1 MSFTKRLA
9 RFGLLITALT
19 TVAAPSM
26 AAVDLIQLT
35 PTNIPQYTSSQARQ
49 FVHAGDVVLRN
60 GQIQVVI
67 LTSPTDSDATRAGRV
82 IILNGA
88 DPSTAIPVASLQI
101 GPGSVWK
108 QPEAGDNQT
117 LGVVRFHRE
126 EGNWSSELTFRM
138 HEDSGWVEIVSKVL
152 NKNDNRVLEIPVVDT
167 LTPLDGSEPIAD
179 SNGGISVSSKSGV
192 SISYLAVGS
201 QAMAAEGRGG
211 WNLGMVSGDETPSM
225 FRRASARMVSLG
237 RSPQLL
243 PLDAS
248 RDWNRQ
254 VRERANWYRI
264 EPQKQRTVVRRLIVS
279 PAEAKP
285 ASTPEPAPIVAPSK
299 QSAPAPELAVAN
311 PVSLPVR
318 EAIVGHRRNVVP
330 PAPQPT
336 VEKPNFPGLP
346 HTQSFPKITGK
357 LRSGDTGAAKDS
369 LPAEAKKSEEQ
380 VVDIEVPRPLPAA
393 TSPQPALPPKIN
405 PSSPLIAP
413 APAASAK
420 KSVETKPVQSK
431 PIESKSDDLTP
442 TIEAIEDL
450 PPPTE

>member
-1 MSFTKRLA
+1 MSFTKRVA
-9 RFGLLITALT
+9 RLGLLLTALT

-26 AAVDLIQLT
+26 AAVELIQLT
-35 PTNIPQYTSSQARQ
+35 PSNLTQYVSSQARQ
-49 FVHAGDVVLRN
+49 FVHEGDVVLRN

-67 LTSPTDSDATRAGRV
+67 LTSPTDSDATRAGRL
-82 IILNGA
+82 IIVNG
-88 DPSTAIPVASLQI
+88 PESTTAIPVASLQI

-138 HEDSGWVEIVSKVL
+138 HEDSGWVEIISKIL
-152 NKNDNRVLEIPVVDT
+152 NKNDSRVLEIPVVDT
-167 LTPLDGSEPIAD
+167 LTPLDGSEPSAD
-179 SNGGISVSSKSGV
+179 ANGGISMTSKAGISV
-192 SISYLAVGS
+192 SYLAVGG

-211 WNLGMVSGDETPSM
+211 WNLGMISGDETPNM
-225 FRRASARMVSLG
+225 FRRASARVVSLG

-264 EPQKQRTVVRRLIVS
+264 EPQKQRTIVRRLVVN
-279 PAEAKP
+279 PAEPQTVSAPKLAPAGAPTKP
-285 ASTPEPAPIVAPSK
+285 STPALDLP
-299 QSAPAPELAVAN
+299 VAN
-311 PVSLPVR
+311 PVSLPVK
-318 EAIVGHRRNVVP
+318 EAIVGHRRTMTP
-330 PAPQPT
+330 SAPQPT
-336 VEKPNFPGLP
+336 VEKPALPGLP

-357 LRSGDTGAAKDS
+357 LRSGDGGAPKE
-369 LPAEAKKSEEQ
+369 PKQTTEQ
-380 VVDIEVPRPLPAA
+380 AVDIEVPRPLPVA
-393 TSPQPALPPKIN
+393 TTPQPALPPKIT
-405 PSSPLIAP
+405 PSTPIIAP
-413 APAASAK
+413 APAALPGK
-420 KSVETKPVQSK
+420 TVESKPAEDKPV
-431 PIESKSDDLTP
+431 ESKAEDLTP